1 MSARAVE
8 VLATGPLALVQD
20 RGRVGHLAVGV
31 GRAGAADAGAH
42 LLGGRLLGNAPDAA
56 SLEVTF
62 GGLRLRAKGD
72 LLVCLTGAT
81 TPATVDGRPMPMASP
96 FEVRDGQ
103 ELALGTPTA
112 GLRTYVSIR
121 GGIAAT
127 PVLGSL
133 ATDTMSGLGPLPLA
147 PGQVLP
153 VGRVTAR
160 FPHVDVAG
168 VPGPDPGTVT
178 LDVLPGPRLDWF
190 AAPERLAS
198 TPWRVTSHSDRV
210 GIRLEGEPLERH
222 PELRDAELPSE
233 GMVRGAIQVPPSG
246 LPVLF
251 LNDHPVTGGY
261 PVLGVLRA
269 AAVDL
274 AAQLVPGQDVRL
286 RWDQ

>member
-1 MSARAVE
+1 MSTRAVE
-8 VLATGPLALVQD
+8 ILATGPLALVQD
-20 RGRVGHLAVGV
+20 LGRVGHLAVGV
-31 GRAGAADAGAH
+31 GRAGAADIGAH
-42 LLGGRLLGNAPDAA
+42 LLGGRLLGNLPDAA

-62 GGLRLRAKGD
+62 GGLQLRAKGD
-72 LLVCLTGAT
+72 LLACLTGAT
-81 TPATVDGRPMPMASP
+81 TPATVDGRAVPMASP
-96 FEVRDGQ
+96 FAIRDGQ
-103 ELALGTPTA
+103 ELALQPPTA

-133 ATDTMSGLGPLPLA
+133 ATDTMSGLGPPPLA

-251 LNDHPVTGGY
+251 PNDHPVTGGY
-261 PVLGVLRA
+261 PVISVLRA

-286 RWDQ
+286 RWDH

>member
-133 ATDTMSGLGPLPLA
+133 ATDTMSGLGPPPLA
-147 PGQVLP
+147 PGRRAAP
-153 VGRVTAR
+153 GRVTAR

-168 VPGPDPGTVT
+168 VRGPATGTVT

-198 TPWRVTSHSDRV
+198 TPWQVTSRSDRV
-210 GIRLEGEPLERH
+210 G
-222 PELRDAELPSE
+222 ELASE
-233 GMVRGAIQVPPSG
+233 GMITGAVQVPPDG
-246 LPVLF
+246 NPVLF
-251 LNDHPVTGGY
+251 LDDHPVTGGY
-261 PVLGVLRA
+261 PVISVLRA

-274 AAQLVPGQDVRL
+274 AAQLVPGQHVRL
-286 RWDQ
+286 RWDH